1 MDTYFFCIAS
11 KTGSY
16 GIKVHYSSSS
26 KPIPFVLYEEVG
38 LCCSP
43 SEKNDE
49 ILALMY
55 SRSTKPSTHFEV
67 TV

>member
-1 MDTYFFCIAS
+1 MDTYFFCIAI

-26 KPIPFVLYEEVG
+26 KPIPFVLYEEVD
-38 LCCSP
+38 LRCSP

-49 ILALMY
+49 IVALMY
-55 SRSTKPSTHFEV
+55 SRSTKPSTQFEV

>member
-11 KTGSY
+11 KTGSC

-26 KPIPFVLYEEVG
+26 KPIPFVLYEDVG

-43 SEKNDE
+43 SEENDE
-49 ILALMY
+49 IVALMY
-55 SRSTKPSTHFEV
+55 YRSTNPSTQFEV